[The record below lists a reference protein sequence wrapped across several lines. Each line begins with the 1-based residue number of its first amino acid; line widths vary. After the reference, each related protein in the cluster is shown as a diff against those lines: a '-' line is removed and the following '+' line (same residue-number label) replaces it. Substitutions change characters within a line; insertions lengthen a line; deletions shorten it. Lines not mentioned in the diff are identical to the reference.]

1 MGEFLPTNTDVG
13 MLTRKLSLT
22 IANQML
28 SLVGSIQL
36 DPFSPEHVPE
46 RAILTSS
53 TNKTRTIPPTA
64 SAQEVEML
72 IEGID
77 EESDEE
83 LPMVSE
89 LPSTLPRKKVTVVEP
104 TPEETTKEDGETK
117 KKEKKRKRSEKKD
130 SEESKDKKKHDGKK
144 RKKTS

>member
-1 MGEFLPTNTDVG
+1 MSSLSTNTDVG
-13 MLTRKLSLT
+13 ILTRYFSLT

-117 KKEKKRKRSEKKD
+117 KKEKKRKRSEKKE

>member
-1 MGEFLPTNTDVG
+1 MSSLPTNTDVG

-77 EESDEE
+77 EESDED

-117 KKEKKRKRSEKKD
+117 KKEKKRKRSEKKE